1 MTYYFPCE
9 NVKIWYNMAKFGK
22 EVAGI
27 EKKHSEQIEA
37 LYFELFDRLMAYAS
51 SVLCSPSLAEEAV
64 QETFRIAC
72 QKPQDVCDSPNPQG
86 WIFNTLKFTICNI
99 RNNQASAKHLLE
111 RYLLTQLNEITISE
125 DRISIDVL
133 YENVA
138 DSEEFQLLKELA
150 VEQLSHEEMADKRGI
165 SVSACKKR
173 VQRAKEKLQK
183 KLKKSL

>member
-1 MTYYFPCE
+1 
-9 NVKIWYNMAKFGK
+9 MAKCVK

-27 EKKHSEQIEA
+27 EKEHSKRIEA
-37 LYFELFDRLMAYAS
+37 LYYELFDRLMAYANC
-51 SVLCSPSLAEEAV
+51 VLGSFALAEEAV

-86 WIFNTLKFTICNI
+86 WIFNTLKFTIRNI
-99 RNNQASAKHLLE
+99 QGNQASAKHLLE

-125 DRISIDVL
+125 DRISIDIL

-150 VEQLSHEEMADKRGI
+150 VEQMSHEEMAAKRGI
-165 SVSACKKR
+165 SISACKKR